1 MSKEVPE
8 WFVIATELEK
18 LKKLQAPI
26 EWEPEPLYLEID
38 IPRNQQQEQ
47 PLTTDDVLSEDVII
61 IQL

>member
-18 LKKLQAPI
+18 LKRQQAPI